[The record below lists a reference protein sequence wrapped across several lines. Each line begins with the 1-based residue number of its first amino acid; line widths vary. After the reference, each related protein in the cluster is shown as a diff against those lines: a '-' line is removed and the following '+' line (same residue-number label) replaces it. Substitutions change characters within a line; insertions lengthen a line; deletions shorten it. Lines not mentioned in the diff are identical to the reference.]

1 MERRGDEIHID
12 SDEARAGST
21 NNVVRW
27 ILIAG
32 LLLVITSFAI
42 IVMIGS
48 ASQSDQED
56 DVTMKV
62 DAQDQSRAAGENIDG
77 IVGEEADELPEP
89 ATEANT
95 EGEGRV
101 AN

>member
-1 MERRGDEIHID
+1 MERRGDEVHID

-27 ILIAG
+27 VLIAG
-32 LLLVITSFAI
+32 LLLVITAFTI
-42 IVMIGS
+42 IVMVGS
-48 ASQSDQED
+48 ASQGDHED

-62 DAQDQSRAAGENIDG
+62 DAQDQSRAGGESTDG
-77 IVGEEADELPEP
+77 IVSEGADELPEP
-89 ATEANT
+89 ATETDT
-95 EGEGRV
+95 EGEGRI

>member
-32 LLLVITSFAI
+32 LLLVITAFTI

-56 DVTMKV
+56 DVTLKV
-62 DAQDQSRAAGENIDG
+62 DAQDQSRAGGENIDG
-77 IVGEEADELPEP
+77 IVSEGADELPEP
-89 ATEANT
+89 ATDADR
-95 EGEGRV
+95 EGEGRI

>member
-27 ILIAG
+27 VLIAG
-32 LLLVITSFAI
+32 LLLVITAFTI

-56 DVTMKV
+56 DVTLKV
-62 DAQDQSRAAGENIDG
+62 DAQDQSRAGGENIDG
-77 IVGEEADELPEP
+77 IVSEGADELPEP
-89 ATEANT
+89 ATDSDS
-95 EGEGRV
+95 EGEGRIE
-101 AN
+101 N

>member
-21 NNVVRW
+21 PNIVRW
-27 ILIAG
+27 ILIGG
-32 LLLVITSFAI
+32 LLLVITAFAI

-56 DVTMKV
+56 DQTVKV
-62 DAQDQSRAAGENIDG
+62 EAQDQNRAGGENIDG
-77 IVGEEADELPEP
+77 IVSEGADELPEP
-89 ATEANT
+89 ATEAET
-95 EGEGRV
+95 EGEGRI